1 MPSVRV
7 LGVVPNRPVAEQ
19 VVGNLRLA
27 GFGQNDVSFI
37 VVKPEQAARMDAQA
51 ADQTG
56 KGSRRVLRG
65 VLIGAVIGLVIGC
78 AIGFF
83 LGTLPF
89 FSAVLP
95 QGVLIA
101 ACGLV
106 CFIVGGLAGSFS
118 TENLPNQ
125 VIERYG
131 MELRAGQAIVSVDA
145 PDQDIAK
152 MAEEVMNTNGAV
164 KVNSFLVQDED
175 LDQKLT
181 EEANVT
187 EVKPTMHTTANAP
200 ATPQEAQVIDAS
212 RQKASTNT
220 ARQKTPQQNVSRQ
233 KRRR

>member
-1 MPSVRV
+1 
-7 LGVVPNRPVAEQ
+7 VVPNRPAAEQ

-27 GFGQNDVSFI
+27 GFGQNDVAFI
-37 VVKPEQAARMDAQA
+37 IVKPEQAERMDAKA

-65 VLIGAVIGLVIGC
+65 VLRGAVVGLVIGC
-78 AIGFF
+78 VIGFF

-118 TENLPNQ
+118 TENVPNQ

-131 MELRAGQAIVSVDA
+131 MELRAGQAIVSVDT

-152 MAEEVMNTNGAV
+152 RAEEVLNTNGAV

-175 LDQKLT
+175 LDQELT

-187 EVKPTMHTTANAP
+187 EVKPMMQATGNVP
-200 ATPQEAQVIDAS
+200 ATPREAQAIDAS
-212 RQKASTNT
+212 RQKAPQQNT
-220 ARQKTPQQNVSRQ
+220 ARQKAPQQNGSRQ
-233 KRRR
+233 KRRK